1 MNRKVY
7 HTKKRPIE
15 PLCSSKYSRK
25 YEIKIGDQ
33 WVDPKTN
40 ELWEYKVISKF
51 VVKSCHW
58 VKLTD

>member
-1 MNRKVY
+1 MNQKVY

-15 PLCSSKYSRK
+15 PLCSYKYSRK

-33 WVDPKTN
+33 WVDPETN
-40 ELWEYKVISKF
+40 DLWEYQVISNF